1 MYRDRSVTAIITA
14 GGRGRRMG
22 SRIPKQF
29 LSVGGKSILEATV
42 EKFYFSPM
50 TDSIVVV
57 VNSDYVEHTKSL
69 MTDRFAKR
77 IDVVAGGESRQESV
91 FNAIKHIERTAADTD
106 IVLVHDGVRP
116 YVSNDIIER
125 VIMASAEAG
134 GAVAVIPPKDTIRSL
149 RGGMLVRDELFC
161 VQTPQGFE
169 AGVLIEAYRKAMA
182 DGFSG
187 TDDSSL
193 VERLGAHF
201 DLVDGSYENIKIT
214 TPEDLRMEN
223 RIGTGFDVHRFAAD
237 RKLILGGVEIPYEKG
252 LLGHSDADVLT
263 HAVIDAMLGAA
274 ALGDIGRIFPDSD
287 PAYRDISSMDL
298 LMRTWNTVRDRGYSV
313 VNVDA
318 TIICEKPG
326 LSPYITRMKEN
337 IADVLSIDAGR
348 VSIKAT
354 TTEQLGFTGREEGIA
369 AQAVCLLAGAPR

>member
-1 MYRDRSVTAIITA
+1 
-14 GGRGRRMG
+14 
-22 SRIPKQF
+22 
-29 LSVGGKSILEATV
+29 
-42 EKFYFSPM
+42 
-50 TDSIVVV
+50 
-57 VNSDYVEHTKSL
+57 
-69 MTDRFAKR
+69 
-77 IDVVAGGESRQESV
+77 
-91 FNAIKHIERTAADTD
+91 
-106 IVLVHDGVRP
+106 
-116 YVSNDIIER
+116 
-125 VIMASAEAG
+125 
-134 GAVAVIPPKDTIRSL
+134 
-149 RGGMLVRDELFC
+149 MLIRDELFC

-287 PAYRDISSMDL
+287 PAYRDIY
-298 LMRTWNTVRDRGYSV
+298 RAW
-313 VNVDA
+313 
-318 TIICEKPG
+318 IC
-326 LSPYITRMKEN
+326 S
-337 IADVLSIDAGR
+337 
-348 VSIKAT
+348 
-354 TTEQLGFTGREEGIA
+354 
-369 AQAVCLLAGAPR
+369 